1 MNSLSLEEALRL
13 SEERFFQAIDK
24 ALEKL
29 TEKEIAQT
37 IGTSTPSVRCW
48 ARHTRAPHPAIRRRV
63 LQEINKLLDAKVD
76 SP

>member
-29 TEKEIAQT
+29 TEKEIAQA
-37 IGTSTPSVRCW
+37 IGASIPSVRCW
-48 ARHTRAPHPAIRRRV
+48 IKHTRAPHPAIRRRV
-63 LQEINKLLDAKVD
+63 LQEINKLLAAKVD

>member
-1 MNSLSLEEALRL
+1 MTSISLEEALRR

-29 TEKEIAQT
+29 TEREIALALGAS
-37 IGTSTPSVRCW
+37 IPSVQCW
-48 ARHTRAPHPAIRRRV
+48 AKHTRAPHPV
-63 LQEINKLLDAKVD
+63 LHSMVLEKINKLLADKVD

>member
-1 MNSLSLEEALRL
+1 MNSLSLEEALLL

-29 TEKEIAQT
+29 TEREIAQA
-37 IGTSTPSVRCW
+37 IGTSIPSVRCW
-48 ARHTRAPHPAIRRRV
+48 ARHTRAPHPSVRRRV
-63 LQEINKLLDAKVD
+63 LQEINKLLAAKVD